1 MGVGGIDTLLQTS
14 GMLKSK
20 WFLAMMSCAAQV
32 LATAQSDVPTE
43 RELIARSNEL
53 MSAVERQDR
62 AALELLVADE
72 FLLEVPGD
80 TAFTP
85 RAEWIDN
92 AVNMKWGGFIFH
104 NVTGRSFG
112 GGAVVSSLLD
122 FKVTTGIGIPISSD
136 VQVTDVW
143 VRRDGQWL
151 IAVRQLGEDSLSG
164 TVRTMMGFFA
174 ALVLCFLVRLSVRL
188 RRRAKARKA
197 LVAAA

>member
-1 MGVGGIDTLLQTS
+1 MTRLFLTL
-14 GMLKSK
+14 
-20 WFLAMMSCAAQV
+20 ACCATQV
-32 LATAQSDVPTE
+32 VAVAQSDVSIE

-104 NVTGRSFG
+104 NVKVRSFG
-112 GGAVVSSLLD
+112 EVAVVSSLLD